1 MHPANMP
8 TKMRTTLFLRSV
20 SVCLRTLHQH
30 KLAPVSTEGGL
41 LVCTRCIC
49 VLPDL
54 ALDITVVGLTR
65 ALAIA
70 LATCC
75 TPSVAVQF

>member
-30 KLAPVSTEGGL
+30 KLAPVSTEGRL
-41 LVCTRCIC
+41 LVCTSQ
-49 VLPDL
+49 
-54 ALDITVVGLTR
+54 ALQGVYVYCLTWR
-65 ALAIA
+65 
-70 LATCC
+70 
-75 TPSVAVQF
+75 